1 MSLFSKLVPQLSV
14 VGCRLSVALSLRLL
28 MVGVLTTISGQL
40 STVQAQPGSYTTK
53 ETKAIKLYQDGLEHM
68 HARKWDAAEADLKK
82 AAAFDDRFVEPRFAL
97 AELND
102 LRGNDAEAMKYYRE
116 ALVISPRYF
125 PNAYLHLADIEFRNQ
140 DFTAAEQHYKAYL
153 ELEEEPVR
161 RRRARLGVD
170 NCAFAAEA
178 IKHPVPFDP
187 KNLGPAVNSAN
198 AEYYPCITADDQ
210 TLLYTRDLPDAASPW
225 GHQED
230 FYVSTRDENGE
241 WTTGRPVGGVV
252 TPANEG
258 AGTLSPDGRF
268 IIFTACAGMEGD
280 YGAGRKGLGSC
291 DLFISRRIGNRWS
304 PPENLGP
311 PVNSRN
317 WESQPSLASDGRT
330 LYYVRG
336 TQAQDG
342 LKDMDIFVTR
352 LQEDGSFSAPE
363 KLGSAI
369 NTPFQEESV
378 QIHPDGRTLYFS
390 SNGHPAFGGLDIY
403 VSRMQDDGTWGPA
416 LNLGYPI
423 NTGGDENSL
432 LVSADGRI
440 AYFASDRAGGQGEL
454 DLYGFELYPEARPA
468 AVSYIRGVVTD
479 KSTSK
484 PVEADVELHDL
495 STGKLATAAY
505 SDPSTGEF
513 LVCLPAGREYGLNAS
528 SEGYLFFSQN
538 YSVAVSTDGK
548 PQTLEVPLSPIT
560 SGETITLRN
569 IFFNTASS
577 DLLPA
582 SNTELDK
589 LLRLMKANPTM
600 RIEVGGHTDDVGAD
614 ADNQKLS
621 EDRASAVAK
630 FLTGYGID
638 AARVSSKGYGETRP
652 MASNG
657 TDEGRAL
664 NRRTE
669 ITVQ

>member
-1 MSLFSKLVPQLSV
+1 
-14 VGCRLSVALSLRLL
+14 

-198 AEYYPCITADDQ
+198 AEYYPCITADDR

-230 FYVSTRDENGE
+230 FYVSTRDEKGE

-268 IIFTACAGMEGD
+268 IIFTACAGMEGE

-342 LKDMDIFVTR
+342 LKDMDIYVTR

-440 AYFASDRAGGQGEL
+440 AYFASDRAGGQGDL

-479 KSTSK
+479 KSTGK
-484 PVEADVELHDL
+484 PVEADVELYDL

-505 SDPSTGEF
+505 SDPSNGEF
-513 LVCLPAGREYGLNAS
+513 LVCLPTGREYGLNAS

-538 YSVAVSTDGK
+538 YSVAVSADGK

-577 DLLPA
+577 DLLPT